1 MSKKRKTNKQ
11 VITALINDLDKT
23 SYGVGTALLR
33 ERLLKIAEIT
43 LNDIKNNSEAWD
55 NGFVNSNLY
64 TDLCERINKHC
75 GFEETTAN
83 DNQSMTL
90 ING

>member
-1 MSKKRKTNKQ
+1 MSKKQKTNKQ

-43 LNDIKNNSEAWD
+43 LEDIKNNPESWD
-55 NGFVNSNLY
+55 NGFVHSSFY
-64 TDLCERINKHC
+64 IDLCERINKYC